1 MFVLRGHAGSRLIQN
16 DDGGVLRKDAGDGNP
31 PLLASG
37 ERGSSL
43 ANHRVISIRKGGDEV
58 VVARL
63 FRRCNHLLVYGIR
76 FAKLDI
82 IFNSIVEQ
90 VYFLE
95 HRADLRHKRM
105 R

>member
-1 MFVLRGHAGSRLIQN
+1 METLRFS
-16 DDGGVLRKDAGDGNP
+16 P
-31 PLLASG
+31 PESVAPPSPITVSYPSG
-37 ERGSSL
+37 R
-43 ANHRVISIRKGGDEV
+43 GGDEV

-95 HRADLRHKRM
+95 HHADLRHKRM
-105 R
+105 M